1 MMHLVAKR
9 FLKVRFLQ
17 PAPFSKISRREF
29 VPNKVHYNPEC
40 LSCSNLISP
49 HFHNSL
55 NHKNNDLAITDDT
68 PITEKEI
75 LLRQAN
81 ALEKERKFMEAE
93 KIYNK
98 IIYEV
103 DPKDVRTYNLL
114 IQLWRRMGIFVYAG
128 GERVDKLLSQYEKHF
143 S

>member
-1 MMHLVAKR
+1 
-9 FLKVRFLQ
+9 
-17 PAPFSKISRREF
+17 
-29 VPNKVHYNPEC
+29 
-40 LSCSNLISP
+40 
-49 HFHNSL
+49 
-55 NHKNNDLAITDDT
+55 
-68 PITEKEI
+68 
-75 LLRQAN
+75 
-81 ALEKERKFMEAE
+81 LEKERKFMEAE

-128 GERVDKLLSQYEKHF
+128 ERVDKLLSQYEKHF